1 VAVQHCQNGADQ
13 QEKGMEAVN
22 QNRRKFLKSSAAG
35 VVAGGLLSSGSR
47 DAFAQAKSAPAPA
60 AAQPKPE
67 VAKAMTLAM
76 LQTAAGLSLGV
87 RADNDIIDI
96 GAAERAFKLGAPGS
110 TDQIISGDY
119 DAKALKTTIDK
130 AKAAGRKYLVAAKD
144 AKFAPCVTEPG
155 KILCVGLNYRAHAAE
170 ANQKLPKEPILFNKY
185 STALNSH
192 GGTIAVSK
200 EPGKN
205 FDYET
210 ELVAVIGRTARNI
223 SEADALNYVFGYC
236 TGQDFSER
244 DQQMRSGQWMLGK
257 TGDGWGPIGPW
268 LVTSDQVDPQ
278 NLNISTKVN
287 GEQRQS
293 ANTRD
298 MIFGVAQLVSY
309 ASRFM
314 TLEPGDIIFTGTP
327 EGVIAGYPPEKRVW
341 LKAGDK
347 IVSSIEKVGDLE
359 FTLT

>member
-1 VAVQHCQNGADQ
+1 
-13 QEKGMEAVN
+13 MEAMDN
-22 QNRRKFLKSSAAG
+22 NRRKFLKSSAAG
-35 VVAGGLLSSGSR
+35 VVAGGVLSISSR
-47 DAFAQAKSAPAPA
+47 DAFAQAKTTPAAPAE
-60 AAQPKPE
+60 PKLE
-67 VAKAMTLAM
+67 VAKNMTLAM
-76 LQTAAGLSLGV
+76 LQTPMGLSLGI
-87 RADNDIIDI
+87 RTDKQDIIDI
-96 GAAERAFKLGAPGS
+96 GAAERAFKLGAPLS
-110 TDQIISGDY
+110 TDQIIGGDY
-119 DAKALKTTIDK
+119 DASALKSTIDK
-130 AKAAGRKYLVAAKD
+130 AKAAGRKYLVAETS
-144 AKFAPCVTEPG
+144 AKFGPCVNEPG

-170 ANQKLPKEPILFNKY
+170 ANQKLPKEPILFNKFN
-185 STALNSH
+185 SALNNH
-192 GGTIAVSK
+192 GGSIAVSK

-210 ELVAVIGRTARNI
+210 ELVAVIGKTARNV
-223 SEADALNYVFGYC
+223 SEADALTYVFGYC

-268 LVTSDQVDPQ
+268 LVTSDQIDPQ
-278 NLNISTKVN
+278 NLKISTKVN

-293 ANTRD
+293 ANTGD
-298 MIFGVAQLVSY
+298 MIFGVRQLVSY

-314 TLEPGDIIFTGTP
+314 TLEPGDLIFTGTP

-347 IVSSIEKVGDLE
+347 VVSSIEKLGDLE

>member
-1 VAVQHCQNGADQ
+1 MDR
-13 QEKGMEAVN
+13 
-22 QNRRKFLKSSAAG
+22 NRRKFLKSSAAG
-35 VVAGGLLSSGSR
+35 VVAGGLLASGTS
-47 DAFAQAKSAPAPA
+47 DAFAQAKSGPAPA
-60 AAQPKPE
+60 AQPGPE
-67 VAKAMTLAM
+67 MAKAMTLAM
-76 LQTAAGLSLGV
+76 LQTPAGPSLGV
-87 RADNDIIDI
+87 RSDKDIIDV
-96 GAAERAFKLGAPGS
+96 GAAERALKLGAPVS
-110 TDQIISGDY
+110 TDQVISGDY
-119 DAKALKTTIDK
+119 DAKALKSIIDK
-130 AKAAGRKYLVAAKD
+130 AKTAGRKYLVAEKD

-155 KILCVGLNYRAHAAE
+155 KIICVGLNYRAHAAE
-170 ANQKLPKEPILFNKY
+170 ANQKLPKEPILFNKF
-185 STALNSH
+185 SSALNSH

-210 ELVAVIGRTARNI
+210 ELVAVIGRTARNV
-223 SEADALNYVFGYC
+223 SEADALSYVFGYC

-257 TGDGWGPIGPW
+257 TGDGFGPIGPW
-268 LVTSDQVDPQ
+268 LVTADQVDPQ

-293 ANTRD
+293 ANTKD
-298 MIFGVAQLVSY
+298 MIFGVAQLVAY

-314 TLEPGDIIFTGTP
+314 TLEPADIIFTGTP

-341 LKAGDK
+341 LKAGDR

>member
-1 VAVQHCQNGADQ
+1 
-13 QEKGMEAVN
+13 MEAVDN
-22 QNRRKFLKSSAAG
+22 DRRKFLKSSAAG
-35 VVAGGLLSSGSR
+35 VVAGGLLSTGTR
-47 DAFAQAKSAPAPA
+47 DAFAQAKTAPA
-60 AAQPKPE
+60 AAQPKLE
-67 VAKAMTLAM
+67 VARGMTLAM
-76 LQTAAGLSLGV
+76 LQTPTGLSLGV
-87 RADNDIIDI
+87 RTDKQDIIDI
-96 GAAERAFKLGAPGS
+96 GSAERAFKLGAPVS
-110 TDQIISGDY
+110 TDQVISGDY
-119 DAKALKTTIDK
+119 DASALKSTIDK
-130 AKAAGRKYLVAAKD
+130 AKAAGRKYLVAD
-144 AKFAPCVTEPG
+144 ASVKFGPCVTEPG

-170 ANQKLPKEPILFNKY
+170 ANQKLPKEPILFNKFN
-185 STALNSH
+185 SALNNH
-192 GGTIAVSK
+192 GGTIAVSR

-210 ELVAVIGRTARNI
+210 ELVAVIGKTARNV
-223 SEADALNYVFGYC
+223 SEADALAYVFGYC

-268 LVTSDQVDPQ
+268 LVTSDQIDPQ

-293 ANTRD
+293 ANTKD
-298 MIFGVAQLVSY
+298 MIFGVRQLVAY

-347 IVSSIEKVGDLE
+347 VVSSVEKLGDLE

>member
-1 VAVQHCQNGADQ
+1 
-13 QEKGMEAVN
+13 
-22 QNRRKFLKSSAAG
+22 
-35 VVAGGLLSSGSR
+35 
-47 DAFAQAKSAPAPA
+47 
-60 AAQPKPE
+60 
-67 VAKAMTLAM
+67 MTLAM
-76 LQTAAGLSLGV
+76 LQTPMGLSLGV
-87 RADNDIIDI
+87 RADKGDIIDI
-96 GAAERAFKLGAPGS
+96 GSAERAFKLGAPVS
-110 TDQIISGDY
+110 TDEVISGDY
-119 DAKALKTTIDK
+119 DASALKSTIDK
-130 AKAAGRKYLVAAKD
+130 AKAAGRKYLVAETS
-144 AKFAPCVTEPG
+144 AKFAPCVTDPG

-185 STALNSH
+185 TTALNNH
-192 GGTIAVSK
+192 GGTIAVSR

-210 ELVAVIGRTARNI
+210 ELVAVIGRTARNVG
-223 SEADALNYVFGYC
+223 EADALTYVFGYC

-268 LVTSDQVDPQ
+268 LVTADQVDPQ

-293 ANTRD
+293 ANTKD

-347 IVSSIEKVGDLE
+347 VVSSIEKLGDLE

>member
-1 VAVQHCQNGADQ
+1 
-13 QEKGMEAVN
+13 MEAVDN
-22 QNRRKFLKSSAAG
+22 DRRKFLKSSAAG
-35 VVAGGLLSSGSR
+35 VVAGGLLSTGSR
-47 DAFAQAKSAPAPA
+47 DAFAQAKGAPA
-60 AAQPKPE
+60 APAAGQPKLE
-67 VAKAMTLAM
+67 AAGNMTLAM
-76 LQTAAGLSLGV
+76 LQTPLGLSLGV
-87 RADNDIIDI
+87 RTDKGDIIDI
-96 GAAERAFKLGAPGS
+96 GAAERAFKLGAPIS
-110 TDQIISGDY
+110 ADQVISGDY
-119 DAKALKTTIDK
+119 DASALKSTIEK
-130 AKAAGRKYLVAAKD
+130 ARAAGRKYLVAETA
-144 AKFAPCVTEPG
+144 AKFGPCVTEPG

-170 ANQKLPKEPILFNKY
+170 ANQKLPKEPILFNKFN
-185 STALNSH
+185 SALNNH

-210 ELVAVIGRTARNI
+210 ELVAVIGKTARNV
-223 SEADALNYVFGYC
+223 SEADALTYVFGYC

-268 LVTSDQVDPQ
+268 LVTSDQIDPQ
-278 NLNISTKVN
+278 NLNISTTVN

-298 MIFGVAQLVSY
+298 MIFGVKQLVSY

-347 IVSSIEKVGDLE
+347 IVSSIEKLGDLE

>member
-1 VAVQHCQNGADQ
+1 
-13 QEKGMEAVN
+13 MEAVD

-35 VVAGGLLSSGSR
+35 IAAGGLLSSGAQ
-47 DAFAQAKSAPAPA
+47 DAFAQAKNAPPQAPKLET
-60 AAQPKPE
+60 PKGL
-67 VAKAMTLAM
+67 TLAM
-76 LQTAAGLSLGV
+76 LQTPAGFSLGV
-87 RADNDIIDI
+87 RAEKGDIIDV
-96 GAAERAFKLGAPGS
+96 GAAERALKLGAPLS

-119 DAKALKTTIDK
+119 DAKALKSAIDK
-130 AKAAGRKYLVAAKD
+130 AKAAGRKFLVAEKD

-185 STALNSH
+185 SSALNSH

-210 ELVAVIGRTARNI
+210 ELVAVIGKTARNV
-223 SEADALNYVFGYC
+223 SEPDALSFVFGYC

-268 LVTSDQVDPQ
+268 LVTAEQVDPQ

-309 ASRFM
+309 ASRYM

-327 EGVIAGYPPEKRVW
+327 EGVIGGYPPEKRVW

>member
-1 VAVQHCQNGADQ
+1 MDND
-13 QEKGMEAVN
+13 
-22 QNRRKFLKSSAAG
+22 RRKFLKSSAAG
-35 VVAGGLLSSGSR
+35 VVAGGLLSTGAS
-47 DAFAQAKSAPAPA
+47 DAFAQAKDKPTASPPGR
-60 AAQPKPE
+60 PKLE
-67 VAKAMTLAM
+67 LTKNMTLAM
-76 LQTAAGLSLGV
+76 LQTPMGLSLGI
-87 RADNDIIDI
+87 RTDKGIIDV
-96 GAAERAFKLGAPGS
+96 GSAEQAFKLGAPTS
-110 TDQIISGDY
+110 TDEVISGEY
-119 DAKALKTTIDK
+119 NAAALRTTIDK
-130 AKAAGRKYLVAAKD
+130 AKAAGGKYLVDEKS
-144 AKFAPCVTEPG
+144 AKFGPCVTDPS

-170 ANQKLPKEPILFNKY
+170 ANEKLPKEPILFNKY
-185 STALNSH
+185 NSTLNNH

-210 ELVAVIGRTARNI
+210 ELVAVIGKTARNV
-223 SEADALNYVFGYC
+223 SEADALSYVFGYC

-268 LVTSDQVDPQ
+268 LVTADQVDPE
-278 NLNISTKVN
+278 NLKLTTKVN

-293 ANTRD
+293 ANTKD
-298 MIFGVAQLVSY
+298 MIFSVKQLVSY

-327 EGVIAGYPPEKRVW
+327 EGVILGYPPEKRVW

-347 IVSSIEKVGDLE
+347 IVSSIEKLGDLE

>member
-1 VAVQHCQNGADQ
+1 
-13 QEKGMEAVN
+13 MEAVDH
-22 QNRRKFLKSSAAG
+22 NRRKFLKSSAAG
-35 VVAGGLLSSGSR
+35 VVAGGLLSTGGR
-47 DAFAQAKSAPAPA
+47 DAFARAKSAPAPA

-76 LQTAAGLSLGV
+76 LATPAGLSLGV

-96 GAAERAFKLGAPGS
+96 GAAERAFKLGGPVS
-110 TDQIISGDY
+110 TDQIISGDF
-119 DAKALKTTIDK
+119 DAKALKTTLDK

-170 ANQKLPKEPILFNKY
+170 ANQKLPKEPILFNKF
-185 STALNSH
+185 SSALNNH

-210 ELVAVIGRTARNI
+210 ELVAVIGKTARNVG
-223 SEADALNYVFGYC
+223 EADALNYVFGYC

-257 TGDGWGPIGPW
+257 
-268 LVTSDQVDPQ
+268 
-278 NLNISTKVN
+278 
-287 GEQRQS
+287 
-293 ANTRD
+293 
-298 MIFGVAQLVSY
+298 
-309 ASRFM
+309 
-314 TLEPGDIIFTGTP
+314 
-327 EGVIAGYPPEKRVW
+327 
-341 LKAGDK
+341 
-347 IVSSIEKVGDLE
+347 
-359 FTLT
+359 

>member
-1 VAVQHCQNGADQ
+1 
-13 QEKGMEAVN
+13 MEIMDN
-22 QNRRKFLKSSAAG
+22 ERRKFLKTSAAG
-35 VVAGGLLSSGSR
+35 VVAGGLLTAGA
-47 DAFAQAKSAPAPA
+47 DAARAQAKTAPAKPA
-60 AAQPKPE
+60 ATPDRAAPP
-67 VAKAMTLAM
+67 AARAMTLAM
-76 LQTAAGLSLGV
+76 LQTANGLSLGV
-87 RADNDIIDI
+87 RTDKGIIDV
-96 GAAERAFKLGAPGS
+96 GAAATAFKVDAPYS

-119 DAKALKTTIDK
+119 DPAALKSVIDK
-130 AKAAGRKYLVAAKD
+130 AKAAGGKYLVAETS
-144 AKFAPCVTEPG
+144 AKFGPCVTDPS
-155 KILCVGLNYRAHAAE
+155 KILCVGLNYKAHAAE
-170 ANQKLPKEPILFNKY
+170 ANEKLPKEPILFNKY
-185 STALNSH
+185 NSALNNH

-210 ELVAVIGRTARNI
+210 ELVAVIGKTARNI

-268 LVTSDQVDPQ
+268 LVTADQVDPE
-278 NLNISTKVN
+278 NLNLKTTVN

-293 ANTRD
+293 ANTKD
-298 MIFGVAQLVSY
+298 MIFSVRQIVAF
-309 ASRFM
+309 ASKYM
-314 TLEPGDIIFTGTP
+314 TLEPGDLIFTGTP
-327 EGVIAGYPPEKRVW
+327 EGVIIGYPPEKRVW

-347 IVSSIEKVGDLE
+347 VVSSIDKLGDLE

>member
-1 VAVQHCQNGADQ
+1 V
-13 QEKGMEAVN
+13 EAVN
-22 QNRRKFLKSSAAG
+22 QNRRKFLKSSA
-35 VVAGGLLSSGSR
+35 VVAGGLLSAGTR
-47 DAFAQAKSAPAPA
+47 DAFAQAKTTPA
-60 AAQPKPE
+60 AEPKAE
-67 VAKAMTLAM
+67 TAKAMTLAM
-76 LQTAAGLSLGV
+76 LQTPAGLSLGV
-87 RADNDIIDI
+87 RADKDIIDV
-96 GAAERAFKLGAPGS
+96 GSAERAFKLGAPVS

-130 AKAAGRKYLVAAKD
+130 AKTAGRKYLIAEKD

-170 ANQKLPKEPILFNKY
+170 ANQKIPKEPILFNKFN
-185 STALNSH
+185 SALNSH
-192 GGTIAVSK
+192 GGAIAVSK

-210 ELVAVIGRTARNI
+210 ELVAVIGRTARNV
-223 SEADALNYVFGYC
+223 SDADALGYVFGYC

-268 LVTSDQVDPQ
+268 LVTADQVDPE
-278 NLNISTKVN
+278 NLNVSTRVN

-298 MIFGVAQLVSY
+298 MIFSVRQLVSY

-347 IVSSIEKVGDLE
+347 IVSSIDKLGDLE

>member
-1 VAVQHCQNGADQ
+1 
-13 QEKGMEAVN
+13 MEAVDN
-22 QNRRKFLKSSAAG
+22 DRRKFLKSSAAG
-35 VVAGGLLSSGSR
+35 VVAGGLLSTGAR
-47 DAFAQAKSAPAPA
+47 DAFAQAKTAPAAPV
-60 AAQPKPE
+60 AAQPKLE
-67 VAKAMTLAM
+67 VASNMTLAM
-76 LQTAAGLSLGV
+76 LQTPMGLSLGV
-87 RADNDIIDI
+87 RTDKDIIDI
-96 GAAERAFKLGAPGS
+96 GAAERAFKLGAPDS
-110 TDQIISGDY
+110 ADQIISGDY
-119 DAKALKTTIDK
+119 DAAALKSTIEK
-130 AKAAGRKYLVAAKD
+130 ARAMGREYLVAENA

-170 ANQKLPKEPILFNKY
+170 ANQKLPKEPILFNKFN
-185 STALNSH
+185 SALNSH
-192 GGTIAVSK
+192 GGTIAVSR

-210 ELVAVIGRTARNI
+210 ELVAVIGKTARNVG
-223 SEADALNYVFGYC
+223 EADALTYVFGYC

-278 NLNISTKVN
+278 NLNISTTVN

-298 MIFGVAQLVSY
+298 MIFGVRQLVSY

-347 IVSSIEKVGDLE
+347 IVSSIEKLGDLE

>member
-1 VAVQHCQNGADQ
+1 
-13 QEKGMEAVN
+13 METVDH
-22 QNRRKFLKSSAAG
+22 NRRKFLKSSA
-35 VVAGGLLSSGSR
+35 VVAGGLLSTSSR
-47 DAFAQAKSAPAPA
+47 DAFAQAKSAPA
-60 AAQPKPE
+60 AAQPNPQTMKN
-67 VAKAMTLAM
+67 MTFAM
-76 LQTAAGLSLGV
+76 LQTQSGPSLGV
-87 RADNDIIDI
+87 RSDKDIIDV
-96 GAAERAFKLGAPGS
+96 GAAERAFKLGAPVS
-110 TDQIISGDY
+110 TDQVIGGDY
-119 DAKALKTTIDK
+119 DEKALKSTIDK
-130 AKAAGRKYLVAAKD
+130 AKAAGRKYLVAEKD

-185 STALNSH
+185 SSALNSH

-210 ELVAVIGRTARNI
+210 ELVAVIGKTARNVG
-223 SEADALNYVFGYC
+223 EADALGYVFGYC

-268 LVTSDQVDPQ
+268 LVTADQVDPQ